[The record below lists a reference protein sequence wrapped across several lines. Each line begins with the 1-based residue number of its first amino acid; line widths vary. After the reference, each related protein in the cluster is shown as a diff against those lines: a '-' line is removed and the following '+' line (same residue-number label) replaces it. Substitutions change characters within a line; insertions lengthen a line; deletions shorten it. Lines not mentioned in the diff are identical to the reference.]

1 MAIFAK
7 ICKNRQIVKALNFKG
22 FGHYFLCIF
31 ATTSI
36 MVKDTIL
43 ERKQPRF
50 TETRKRGRTVSPS
63 SCLLVARYI
72 LFHFIIYAPVP
83 VRLVVIKCCFIS
95 AHFKHHLYVCGSDT
109 ASTVC
114 YDPVGLVYTLSL
126 KHCCYLIICL

>member
-1 MAIFAK
+1 MILSSPMYQQTGSLDMCRRQGKGYHFAY
-7 ICKNRQIVKALNFKG
+7 VVV
-22 FGHYFLCIF
+22 
-31 ATTSI
+31 